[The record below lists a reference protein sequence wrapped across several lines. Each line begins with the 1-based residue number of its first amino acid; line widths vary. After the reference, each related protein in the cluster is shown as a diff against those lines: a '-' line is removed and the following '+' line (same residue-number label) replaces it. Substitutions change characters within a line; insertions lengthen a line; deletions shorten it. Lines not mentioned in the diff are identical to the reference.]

1 MTLQKLMGL
10 ELGSLVRE
18 NVGFDTI
25 GCRIRLVLYSTIKR
39 IDNIVSKCACAGV
52 RKQFRGAVHR
62 RIHRTQS
69 QHIHLDLS
77 LNEGHHRMHVQS
89 DSRSRAAQWQPFR
102 FATTL

>member
-25 GCRIRLVLYSTIKR
+25 GCRIRLVLYSAMER

-52 RKQFRGAVHR
+52 RK
-62 RIHRTQS
+62 
-69 QHIHLDLS
+69 
-77 LNEGHHRMHVQS
+77 
-89 DSRSRAAQWQPFR
+89 
-102 FATTL
+102 